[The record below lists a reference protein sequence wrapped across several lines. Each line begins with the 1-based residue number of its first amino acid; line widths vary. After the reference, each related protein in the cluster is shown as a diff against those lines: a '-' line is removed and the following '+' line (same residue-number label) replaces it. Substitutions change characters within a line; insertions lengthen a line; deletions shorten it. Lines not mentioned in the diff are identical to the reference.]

1 MAKETDNLV
10 LKLLREMRGDVAVL
24 RERADEHSEEF
35 KALRKEIRDWQEP
48 TATASGFAMHANIR
62 GQKFEDELAELRRRV
77 DELEKAK

>member
-35 KALRKEIRDWQEP
+35 KALRKEIRDWQET